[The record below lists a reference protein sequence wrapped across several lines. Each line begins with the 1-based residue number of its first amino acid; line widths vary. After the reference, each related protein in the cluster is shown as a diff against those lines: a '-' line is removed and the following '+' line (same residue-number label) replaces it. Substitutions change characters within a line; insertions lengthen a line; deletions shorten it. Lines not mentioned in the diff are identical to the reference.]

1 MNFSE
6 AFNVYRELV
15 LSSQTRREIT
25 SELGRWENHISP
37 VLGGYEL
44 DKIKNLQILQ
54 LKKTLE
60 IKKLS
65 PQSIYHCLSL
75 VRRVLRRAE
84 EWELYPGPV
93 PRFRMPKFDNRR
105 LRFLTPPEVSLLLKK
120 LEERSV
126 LWRDVAAFAVYTG
139 LRAGEIYSLRPFAV
153 DTENAQVKIY
163 DSKNSLSRVV
173 PLNPHALAIV
183 LKYKLT
189 SRPDFPLFQ
198 NRGRLPEHTY
208 HVFRK
213 AVRACGFNTGVTDR
227 RERVCFHSLRHT
239 FASWLVQSG
248 TPLALV
254 SRLLGH
260 KDIKMTMRYAH
271 LAPDQAKAAVDM
283 LAKVRL

>member
-105 LRFLTPPEVSLLLKK
+105 LRFLTPPRGQPVAQKAGGTLRPLAGCGGLCRVHR
-120 LEERSV
+120 LAR
-126 LWRDVAAFAVYTG
+126 WRDLQPTPLRRG
-139 LRAGEIYSLRPFAV
+139 HRKRPGQNLRLQKQPEPGCPTQPSRAGHRPEVQAHV
-153 DTENAQVKIY
+153 TA
-163 DSKNSLSRVV
+163 R
-173 PLNPHALAIV
+173 
-183 LKYKLT
+183 
-189 SRPDFPLFQ
+189 FPPFS
-198 NRGRLPEHTY
+198 E
-208 HVFRK
+208 
-213 AVRACGFNTGVTDR
+213 
-227 RERVCFHSLRHT
+227 
-239 FASWLVQSG
+239 SG
-248 TPLALV
+248 PLA
-254 SRLLGH
+254 
-260 KDIKMTMRYAH
+260 
-271 LAPDQAKAAVDM
+271 
-283 LAKVRL
+283 

>member
-1 MNFSE
+1 MKFSE
-6 AFNVYRELV
+6 AFSVYRELV

-25 SELGRWENHISP
+25 SEMGRWENHVSP
-37 VLGGYEL
+37 ALGEHGLEE
-44 DKIKNLQILQ
+44 IKNLQILQ

-60 IKKLS
+60 NKNLS
-65 PQSIYHCLSL
+65 PQTIYHCLSL
-75 VRRVLRRAE
+75 VRRVLRRAK

-93 PRFRMPKFDNRR
+93 PHFRMPKFDNRR
-105 LRFLTPPEVSLLLKK
+105 LRFLTPSEVGLLLKK
-120 LEERSV
+120 LEERSC
-126 LWRDVAAFAVYTG
+126 LWRDVAAFALYTG

-153 DTENAQVKIY
+153 DSENAQVKIY
-163 DSKNSLSRVV
+163 DAKNSLSRVV

-183 LKYKLT
+183 LKYKRT
-189 SRPDFPLFQ
+189 SRPELPLFQ
-198 NRGRLPEHTY
+198 DHGRLPEQSY
-208 HVFRK
+208 RVFRK
-213 AVRACGFNTGVTDR
+213 AVHACGFNTGVTDR

-271 LAPDQAKAAVDM
+271 LAPDQGKAAVAM

>member
-1 MNFSE
+1 MKFSD

-37 VLGGYEL
+37 VVGEYQL
-44 DKIKNLQILQ
+44 DKIKNLQLLQ

-60 IKKLS
+60 AKKLS

-105 LRFLTPPEVSLLLKK
+105 LRFLTPSEVSLLLKT
-120 LEERSV
+120 LEDLSV

-163 DSKNSLSRVV
+163 DSKNSLSRIV
-173 PLNPHALAIV
+173 PLNPHALTIV
-183 LKYKLT
+183 LKYRLT

-198 NRGRLPEHTY
+198 EHGRLPERTY
-208 HVFRK
+208 HIFRK
-213 AVRACGFNTGVTDR
+213 GVQICGFNTGITDR

-271 LAPDQAKAAVDM
+271 LAPDQAKAAVDI

>member
-1 MNFSE
+1 MKFSE

-25 SELGRWENHISP
+25 TEVGRWENHVSP
-37 VLGGYEL
+37 VLGEYQL

-54 LKKTLE
+54 LKKSLE
-60 IKKLS
+60 TKNLS
-65 PQSIYHCLSL
+65 PQSVYHCLSL
-75 VRRVLRRAE
+75 ARRILHRAE

-105 LRFLTPPEVSLLLKK
+105 LRFLTPHEVGKLLKK
-120 LEERSV
+120 LEEASE

-139 LRAGEIYSLRPFAV
+139 LRAGEIYNMRPYAV
-153 DTENAQVKIY
+153 DTENAQVKVY
-163 DSKNSLSRVV
+163 DSKNSLSRIV

-183 LKYKLT
+183 QKYRYKARHDL
-189 SRPDFPLFQ
+189 PLFQ
-198 NRGRLPEHTY
+198 ENGRLPERSY

-213 AVRACGFNTGVTDR
+213 AVQDCGFNRGVTDR
-227 RERVCFHSLRHT
+227 RERICFHSLRHT

-260 KDIKMTMRYAH
+260 KDIKMTMRYSH
-271 LAPDQAKAAVDM
+271 LAPSQEREAVSLIKFDC
-283 LAKVRL
+283 